1 VCDHRFRTV
10 RRLAPVALG
19 AMVAACSGEM
29 PMPIPTSGAS
39 IGSGMGSIGSGLG
52 GEIASDA
59 ATGSTSSSGATIG
72 VGSSPASP
80 TADSGASTSDA
91 GSDSAVSPDATALG
105 SAASFGLPPTSVCYG
120 AGTRPLIKNRANEF
134 IEDFEEAMI
143 SPGWSSF
150 SDVMP
155 RQNAFQI
162 VQVAG
167 GAVGTAHSG
176 HYAGSGAVT
185 ITRGGFGVG
194 TVFNTAIDPAAH
206 IYCVDVS
213 AFDGVSFWAR
223 GARAGSTIAL
233 NFVLPETNI
242 VSRDGLGRP
251 NGGDCAMNCY
261 NHPYVSVTLTADW
274 AQYAVRFSDA
284 GGAKAVVGSLI
295 QELAWLSPDSSWDF
309 SLDEI
314 AFYQGM
320 PPTGPVAR
328 SP

>member
-1 VCDHRFRTV
+1 MCDRRFRIV
-10 RRLAPVALG
+10 RGLAPVALG

-29 PMPIPTSGAS
+29 PMPIPTRGAS
-39 IGSGMGSIGSGLG
+39 IGSGMGSVGSGLG

-59 ATGSTSSSGATIG
+59 ATGRTSSSGATIG
-72 VGSSPASP
+72 VGSSPGSP
-80 TADSGASTSDA
+80 IADSGSSTSDA
-91 GSDSAVSPDATALG
+91 GADSAVSSDATALG
-105 SAASFGLPPTSVCYG
+105 SPASFGLPPTSVCYG
-120 AGTRPLIKNRANEF
+120 AGTRPLTRNRANEF

-155 RQNAFQI
+155 RPNAFQI

-176 HYAGSGAVT
+176 HYSGTGAVT

-194 TVFNTAIDPAAH
+194 TVFNTAIDPAAR

-223 GARAGSTIAL
+223 AARAGSTIAL
-233 NFVLPETNI
+233 NFVLPQTNA

-251 NGGDCAMNCY
+251 NGGDCTMNCY
-261 NHPYVSVTLTADW
+261 NHPYMSVTLTADW

-314 AFYQGM
+314 AFYQGT

-328 SP
+328 GP